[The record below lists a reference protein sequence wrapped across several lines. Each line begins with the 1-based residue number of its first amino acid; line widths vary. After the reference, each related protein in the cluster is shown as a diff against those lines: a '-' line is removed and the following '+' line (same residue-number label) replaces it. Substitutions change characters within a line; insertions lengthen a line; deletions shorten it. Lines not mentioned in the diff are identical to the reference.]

1 MPDFQIEREA
11 AAQGYKAVAGLDE
24 AGRGAL
30 FGPVVAAA
38 VILPSRLCCQKV
50 IGWVEKINDSK
61 LLSPPK
67 RKSSFREILQ
77 HAVSLGFGIVSN
89 QEIDQNNIHWAS
101 LEAMRRAI
109 KSMPTNPDFLL
120 VDGFRLDAVNY
131 SQRRI
136 FQGDKKSISI
146 AAASIIAKVL
156 RDEMLMQ
163 LDQIYQGFALYKN
176 KGYGT
181 KEHYSALEEQ
191 GPTNLHRI
199 TFNLKKKKNECKN
212 R

>member
-1 MPDFQIEREA
+1 
-11 AAQGYKAVAGLDE
+11 
-24 AGRGAL
+24 
-30 FGPVVAAA
+30 
-38 VILPSRLCCQKV
+38 
-50 IGWVEKINDSK
+50 
-61 LLSPPK
+61 
-67 RKSSFREILQ
+67 
-77 HAVSLGFGIVSN
+77 
-89 QEIDQNNIHWAS
+89 
-101 LEAMRRAI
+101 
-109 KSMPTNPDFLL
+109 MPTNPDFLL

-191 GPTNLHRI
+191 GPTNYHRI
-199 TFNLKKKKNECKN
+199 TFNLKKKKNE
-212 R
+212 

>member
-1 MPDFQIEREA
+1 M
-11 AAQGYKAVAGLDE
+11 
-24 AGRGAL
+24 
-30 FGPVVAAA
+30 
-38 VILPSRLCCQKV
+38 ILPSQLFCQEV
-50 IGWVEKINDSK
+50 TGWVEKINDSK
-61 LLSPPK
+61 LLSPLK
-67 RKSSFREILQ
+67 RKNVFRDILQ

-89 QEIDQNNIHWAS
+89 KEIDQKNIHWAS
-101 LEAMRRAI
+101 FEAMRRAI
-109 KSMPTNPDFLL
+109 KNMPTTPDFLL
-120 VDGFRLDAVNY
+120 VDGFRLDDVNY
-131 SQRRI
+131 SQRKV

-146 AAASIIAKVL
+146 AAASIVAKVL

-181 KEHYSALEEQ
+181 KEHYSALEEL

-212 R
+212 